1 MPTQSPEHD
10 IAPVPEQGQLVVVRQ
25 RTYTVTDISQSSIAT
40 GVTSPVQPSGQ
51 HLVMLSSI
59 EDDALG
65 EELQVVWE
73 LEPGTSVLAVKRHL
87 GERSCIFRPTGSH
100 LLTVI

>member
-1 MPTQSPEHD
+1 MSTRSLESG
-10 IAPVPEQGQLVVVRQ
+10 IASVPEQGQLVVVRQ

-40 GVTSPVQPSGQ
+40 DVTSSVQQTGQ

-73 LEPGTSVLAVKRHL
+73 LEPGTSVQQTL
-87 GERSCIFRPTGSH
+87 S
-100 LLTVI
+100 LT